1 MAHAKPPG
9 PIAVAYVCFFCFL
22 WPASVAAAWT
32 NSSPWSIWLKF
43 DQSKPKILTC
53 LSGFGGEDVL
63 RLPLS
68 SSLIA
73 IIKPTQLNTEGIWIG
88 SGGRKQKAGCKK
100 EEKNT
105 CGHHKYYT

>member
-1 MAHAKPPG
+1 MAHAKSG
-9 PIAVAYVCFFCFL
+9 PIAVAYVCFF

-43 DQSKPKILTC
+43 DQSKPKIITC
-53 LSGFGGEDVL
+53 LSGFGGVGGEDVL

-105 CGHHKYYT
+105 CGHQKYYT

>member
-1 MAHAKPPG
+1 MNKCTGTG
-9 PIAVAYVCFFCFL
+9 P
-22 WPASVAAAWT
+22 
-32 NSSPWSIWLKF
+32 F
-43 DQSKPKILTC
+43 DRSKPKILTC

-88 SGGRKQKAGCKK
+88 PGGRKQKAGCKK
-100 EEKNT
+100 TEKTPVGTTNIIHDFLHIPSGWVKIRWQNQLPG
-105 CGHHKYYT
+105 CP